1 MFASRKISHASSA
14 VGSSSAV
21 FFAGAGPPTRSV
33 KLKTPSSIRGLVARW
48 LRKPVRFV
56 RFPRFQKIYFLPAW
70 LLLGVARALI
80 LGIPLHKL
88 AATLGERCDPMVPM
102 LDADQQRRAIE
113 IGRVVKLAARYTP
126 WNSNCFAQAILASM
140 WCRARGVPATMF
152 LGLERAGTGQ
162 MQAHAWL
169 CAGPVTVT
177 GGLAFERYVPV
188 ACFA

>member
-1 MFASRKISHASSA
+1 
-14 VGSSSAV
+14 VGSTSTVS
-21 FFAGAGPPTRSV
+21 FAAAGPPTRSV
-33 KLKTPSSIRGLVARW
+33 KLKTPSSIRGPVTRW
-48 LRKPVRFV
+48 VRKSVRFA
-56 RFPRFQKIYFLPAW
+56 RLPRFQKIYFLPAW

-80 LGIPLHKL
+80 LVIPLHKL
-88 AATLGERCDPMVPM
+88 AAILGERCDPMVQM
-102 LDADQQRRAIE
+102 LDTDQQRRAIE

-126 WNSNCFAQAILASM
+126 WSSNCFAQALLASM

-162 MQAHAWL
+162 LQAHAWL
-169 CAGPVTVT
+169 CAGRITVT